1 MIAVSSPSSHS
12 FPALLTNP
20 PQSHPTCLKGP
31 CTPIHHCGQ
40 STHRTL
46 AHALQVCWALH
57 SVMWVSHD
65 SCTTTHH
72 GGRLVGHPSRRQT
85 WALGVPTLIS
95 CYSGF
100 IYIIDVP
107 LQAPGPADP
116 HPPSFPDWRLVICI
130 PVSCPWCHPPSPSCR
145 QPP

>member
-31 CTPIHHCGQ
+31 CTLIHHCGQ
-40 STHRTL
+40 SAHRTL
-46 AHALQVCWALH
+46 THALQVCRALH
-57 SVMWVSHD
+57 SVTRASRD
-65 SCTTTHH
+65 SRTTTRH
-72 GGRLVGHPSRRQT
+72 GGHLVSHPSRRQT
-85 WALGVPTLIS
+85 WALGVPTLVS

-107 LQAPGPADP
+107 LQAPGPVDL
-116 HPPSFPDWRLVICI
+116 HPPTFLDRRWVICI
-130 PVSCPWCHPPSPSCR
+130 PVSFPWYRRPSPSCG

>member
-20 PQSHPTCLKGP
+20 PQSRLTCPKGP
-31 CTPIHHCGQ
+31 RTPIHHCSQ
-40 STHRTL
+40 SACQTL

-57 SVMWVSHD
+57 SVTRASCD
-65 SCTTTHH
+65 SCTTTRH
-72 GGRLVGHPSRRQT
+72 GGHLVGHPSRRQT
-85 WALGVPTLIS
+85 WALGVPTLVS

-107 LQAPGPADP
+107 LQDPGPVD
-116 HPPSFPDWRLVICI
+116 
-130 PVSCPWCHPPSPSCR
+130 
-145 QPP
+145 